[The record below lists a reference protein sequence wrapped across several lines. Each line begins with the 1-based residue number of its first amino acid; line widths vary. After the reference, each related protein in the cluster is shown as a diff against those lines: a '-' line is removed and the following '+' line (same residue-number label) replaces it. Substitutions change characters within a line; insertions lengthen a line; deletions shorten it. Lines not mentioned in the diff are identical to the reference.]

1 MLNPKD
7 RYWVVVA
14 DSGQARILEMR
25 RKPYSFRLV
34 TEFAS
39 IAQHRTSKELV
50 SDASGRVYRNQGSP
64 RTHAMQPRSDPHEN
78 AEEQFA
84 DDLARRVEK
93 AAALGGFERLALI
106 ADARTLGR
114 LRRDLGKGLCDRVVE
129 ERALDL
135 TGLSLQDLEPR
146 VRDILGWAA

>member
-25 RKPYSFRLV
+25 RKPYACRVV
-34 TEFAS
+34 TDYAS
-39 IAQHRTSKELV
+39 ANRRRTSKELA
-50 SDASGRVYRNQGSP
+50 SDASGRTYHAQGP
-64 RTHAMQPRSDPHEN
+64 GTHALQPRSDPHEA
-78 AEEQFA
+78 AEAQFA
-84 DDLARRVEK
+84 DDLARQVEQ
-93 AAALGGFERLALI
+93 AASQGRFDRLALI

-114 LRRDLGKGLCDRVVE
+114 LRHDLGKDLGDRVVE
-129 ERALDL
+129 ERSLNL
-135 TGLSLQDLEPR
+135 TGLTLRDLEPR